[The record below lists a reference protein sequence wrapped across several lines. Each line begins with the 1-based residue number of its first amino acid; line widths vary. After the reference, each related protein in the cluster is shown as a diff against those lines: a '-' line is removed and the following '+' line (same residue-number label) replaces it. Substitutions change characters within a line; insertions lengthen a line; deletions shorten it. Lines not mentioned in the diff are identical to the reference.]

1 MRTSFCKQKE
11 IVTIKLSMDEFR
23 NLEYETERDDTNMVW
38 NIIEECQNAISYVPN
53 RASEDEFDVEDLD
66 DILEELG
73 DGTQP
78 QENIRPHSNTQPS
91 FSETFT
97 GRVSMNRPDF

>member
-1 MRTSFCKQKE
+1 MRTSFCKQNS
-11 IVTIKLSMDEFR
+11 IVTIRLSMDEFR

-66 DILEELG
+66 DILEELE
-73 DGTQP
+73 
-78 QENIRPHSNTQPS
+78 ENIRPHSNTQPS
-91 FSETFT
+91 FSGTFT
-97 GRVSMNRPDF
+97 GRISMNRPDF

>member
-1 MRTSFCKQKE
+1 MRASYCKQNS
-11 IVTIKLSMDEFR
+11 IVTIRLSMDEFR

-66 DILEELG
+66 DILEELE
-73 DGTQP
+73 
-78 QENIRPHSNTQPS
+78 ENIRPHSNTQPS

>member
-1 MRTSFCKQKE
+1 MRTSFCKQNS

-66 DILEELG
+66 DILEELE
-73 DGTQP
+73 
-78 QENIRPHSNTQPS
+78 ENIRPHSNTQPS

>member
-11 IVTIKLSMDEFR
+11 IVTIRLSMDEFR

-66 DILEELG
+66 DILEELE
-73 DGTQP
+73 
-78 QENIRPHSNTQPS
+78 ENIRPHSNTQPS